1 LLDQVK
7 KISFEYVYQK
17 RSAAMLLF
25 FYVRNILLFIRQN
38 ALIDPDHLIQ
48 NENNGKL
55 AFYYLVI

>member
-1 LLDQVK
+1 MF
-7 KISFEYVYQK
+7 IK
-17 RSAAMLLF
+17 REAPQCFL
-25 FYVRNILLFIRQN
+25 YVRNILLFIRQN

>member
-1 LLDQVK
+1 
-7 KISFEYVYQK
+7 
-17 RSAAMLLF
+17 MLLF

-55 AFYYLVI
+55 AFFYLVI